1 MKRPHIPPIS
11 TFIDTLERYDFLEKF
26 NDVEVYIWSNFPIN
40 PTRDIDLMFIGEP
53 TEDLGK
59 RIQEFQSFASK
70 QKCLKIDEQVF
81 KDTRVFRHIE
91 EYNRLGDI
99 EFDSIVKY
107 KMREINSP
115 RIYKTPPVKINDY
128 FWKFE
133 LVGINEKYKSR
144 VGKLNLHY
152 PILIQ
157 DFMQLVFNIQNPE
170 IYNTSKDA
178 NMDRMW
184 DIKEEFRDHIRG
196 LRTA

>member
-1 MKRPHIPPIS
+1 MKRLAPIP
-11 TFIDTLERYDFLEKF
+11 TFIDTLERYDFVEKF

-40 PTRDIDLMFIGEP
+40 PTGDIDLMFIGEP

-59 RIQEFQSFASK
+59 RIQEFQSFAIK
-70 QKCLKIDEQVF
+70 QNCLRIDEQVF

-99 EFDSIVKY
+99 EFDNIVKY
-107 KMREINSP
+107 KMCEVNST
-115 RIYKTPPVKINDY
+115 YKTPPVKINDY

-133 LVGINEKYKSR
+133 LVGINAKNKSR

-157 DFMQLVFNIQNPE
+157 DFIQLVFNIQNPE
-170 IYNTSKDA
+170 IYNTPKDV
-178 NMDRMW
+178 NMNWMMDMR
-184 DIKEEFRDHIRG
+184 KEFRDRIKR